1 MHIGESEAEVTDFFL
16 YLTCFISQF
25 ASWRTVLDGPLDRR
39 GVMHEAW
46 CNATALSSRDADKGA
61 MQNNMM
67 ADTLHLT
74 TKFLSRVS
82 ILTSDI
88 DIGIMSVRP

>member
-1 MHIGESEAEVTDFFL
+1 MKHDAMQL
-16 YLTCFISQF
+16 RC
-25 ASWRTVLDGPLDRR
+25 PR
-39 GVMHEAW
+39 G
-46 CNATALSSRDADKGA
+46 ADKGA